1 MSPSE
6 SRLRASDADRDRV
19 ASLLQE
25 HHAAGR
31 LTAEEFAER
40 LDVALQA
47 RTLGELDEL
56 LADLPQPTCATM
68 CCRTTP
74 CTGRPPRDCS
84 RRTGPGHK
92 PGRTGPGINPGGLAP
107 GINPGG
113 LARA

>member
-6 SRLRASDADRDRV
+6 ARLRASDGDRDRV

-40 LDVALQA
+40 MEVALQA

-56 LADLPQPTCATM
+56 LADLPHTDLRHYVLPDDSLH
-68 CCRTTP
+68 
-74 CTGRPPRDCS
+74 RPPAQ
-84 RRTGPGHK
+84 
-92 PGRTGPGINPGGLAP
+92 GLLPADWP
-107 GINPGG
+107 
-113 LARA
+113 RA